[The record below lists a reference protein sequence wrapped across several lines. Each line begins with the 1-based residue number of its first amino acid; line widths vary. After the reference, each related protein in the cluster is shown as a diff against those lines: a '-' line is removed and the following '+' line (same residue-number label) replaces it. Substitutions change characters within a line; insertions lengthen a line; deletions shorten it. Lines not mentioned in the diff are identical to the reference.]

1 MHENGQPVTAPTLL
15 LTLLNLL
22 QTPPERGFLLG
33 VPRFSLLLE
42 FLTRGVTGNRRSTAA
57 QSVTRFILCRQT
69 TSTKA
74 KGNLPSGT
82 TTRVR
87 LSAGVYFVVNNG
99 TGLHFV
105 FVSLPSLLLEVNTTA
120 IFPLLVTPLDNGSE
134 SAAQTLRL
142 LEFSSSLETAVAGR
156 SPLDCRHCSATRRRP
171 PMLEDYCSTVD
182 AAQPLAGAC
191 SSLSTLLSWDSFSLR
206 RPPEVDAGK
215 LFPEVHSSSA
225 LLATSC
231 FTGGK
236 LE

>member
-22 QTPPERGFLLG
+22 QTPPELASRLQMLQRRIPVAAGVSHQRGHRKSPLNRCPICHESLFSAVKLLQPKQREIYQVEQPLECG
-33 VPRFSLLLE
+33 IVDTAQAWVSTWSRQIPLLLK
-42 FLTRGVTGNRRSTAA
+42 S
-57 QSVTRFILCRQT
+57 
-69 TSTKA
+69 
-74 KGNLPSGT
+74 
-82 TTRVR
+82 
-87 LSAGVYFVVNNG
+87 
-99 TGLHFV
+99 
-105 FVSLPSLLLEVNTTA
+105 NTTA
-120 IFPLLVTPLDNGSE
+120 IFPLLVTPLDNRSE

-142 LEFSSSLETAVAGR
+142 LEFSSSLETVVAGR
-156 SPLDCRHCSATRRRP
+156 LPLDCRHCSATRRRP

-191 SSLSTLLSWDSFSLR
+191 SSLSTLLSWDSFSLC

-215 LFPEVHSSSA
+215 LFPEVHSLSA

>member
-22 QTPPERGFLLG
+22 QTPPELASRLQMLQRRIPVAAGVSHQRGHRKSPLNRCPICHESLFSAVKLLQPKQREIYQVEQPLECG
-33 VPRFSLLLE
+33 IVDTAQAWVSTWSRQIPLLLK
-42 FLTRGVTGNRRSTAA
+42 FVRWSL
-57 QSVTRFILCRQT
+57 LCRQKRHRT
-69 TSTKA
+69 TLCICFSVA
-74 KGNLPSGT
+74 
-82 TTRVR
+82 
-87 LSAGVYFVVNNG
+87 A
-99 TGLHFV
+99 TG
-105 FVSLPSLLLEVNTTA
+105 
-120 IFPLLVTPLDNGSE
+120 
-134 SAAQTLRL
+134 
-142 LEFSSSLETAVAGR
+142 
-156 SPLDCRHCSATRRRP
+156 ATRRRP

-191 SSLSTLLSWDSFSLR
+191 SSLSTLLSWDSFSLC

-215 LFPEVHSSSA
+215 LFPEVHSLSA